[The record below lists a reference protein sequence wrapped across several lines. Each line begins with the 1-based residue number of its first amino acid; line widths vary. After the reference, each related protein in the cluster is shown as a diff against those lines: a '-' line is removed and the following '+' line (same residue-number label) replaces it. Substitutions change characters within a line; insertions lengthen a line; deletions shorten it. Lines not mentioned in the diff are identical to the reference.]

1 MTIPCHT
8 PFPIWNQSVPC
19 LVLTVA
25 SWPAY
30 RFLRRQVRW
39 SGIPISLRIFQ
50 FVVIYK
56 VKGFSIVSETEIDVF
71 LKFSCFFYDPMDVGN
86 FISKK
91 LPNLD
96 VRDLRTCICI
106 HLCTCWRIRIGRS
119 HFLPVFCCRL
129 LDGDAY
135 SRVHNS
141 HTKSTEFY
149 SAKLALCG
157 PCLGQGVVPE
167 E

>member
-1 MTIPCHT
+1 MFF
-8 PFPIWNQSVPC
+8 FPNLEPAHCSMYGSNC
-19 LVLTVA
+19 CFLTCI
-25 SWPAY
+25 
-30 RFLRRQVRW
+30 Q
-39 SGIPISLRIFQ
+39 ISQEAGKVVWYSHLFKNFPL
-50 FVVIYK
+50 FVVIHT
-56 VKGFSIVSETEIDVF
+56 VKGFSIVSETEVDVF

>member
-1 MTIPCHT
+1 MVGYYHLFKN
-8 PFPIWNQSVPC
+8 FP
-19 LVLTVA
+19 
-25 SWPAY
+25 
-30 RFLRRQVRW
+30 
-39 SGIPISLRIFQ
+39 Q
-50 FVVIYK
+50 FIVIHK
-56 VKGFSIVSETEIDVF
+56 VKGFGIDNKAEVDVF
-71 LKFSCFFYDPMDVGN
+71 LELSCFFYDPMDVGN

-96 VRDLRTCICI
+96 VRDLRTCICL